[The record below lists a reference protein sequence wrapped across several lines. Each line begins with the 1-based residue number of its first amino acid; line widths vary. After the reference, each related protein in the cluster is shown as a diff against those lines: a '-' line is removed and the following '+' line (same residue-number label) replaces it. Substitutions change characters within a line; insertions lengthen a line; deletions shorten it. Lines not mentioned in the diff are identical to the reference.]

1 MASDEFARLHKHT
14 ARATAGGVD
23 FPIIVLD
30 HFGDK
35 IDHTLWRVEITLEFA
50 FGGGKF
56 AQKIFLNTTSDVFCL
71 ICNRVDGVYGIL

>member
-1 MASDEFARLHKHT
+1 MASEEFARLHKHT
-14 ARATAGGVD
+14 AGATAGGVD

-35 IDHTLWRVEITLEFA
+35 IDHTLWPVEITLEFA
-50 FGGGKF
+50 FGSGKF

>member
-1 MASDEFARLHKHT
+1 M
-14 ARATAGGVD
+14 GVD
-23 FPIIVLD
+23 FPIMVLD

-71 ICNRVDGVYGIL
+71 I